1 MFWKSKENK
10 KDDKLAAPR
19 GLPEIVRK
27 YLVANPKV
35 DAEIVPF
42 LKAVLKSGAS
52 GDKKVGIAIFDPND
66 AEARGIKVQDYNSL
80 TEHPELIL
88 YEGWVDEPTKL
99 VELSPRKDIPKI
111 KLFNY
116 EEILQQ
122 IEGLKEPGSSV
133 FFFMAAGNSAGGPLG
148 RGAAVIKLNAPAE
161 GKKVRKYSIYGTSVI
176 DMKPIAS
183 ESIIF
188 GSDKA
193 KDIAKW
199 VAEGHKPRFC

>member
-88 YEGWVDEPTKL
+88 YEGWVDESTKL
-99 VELSPRKDIPKI
+99 VELSPRKDIPNI
-111 KLFNY
+111 KLFTY

>member
-183 ESIIF
+183 ESTIF

>member
-88 YEGWVDEPTKL
+88 YEGWVDESTKL

-111 KLFNY
+111 KLFTY